1 MKNYMRNNKKNKKIN
16 KIYNK
21 INNGNEKEES
31 LIDVEYAD
39 SIETPK
45 SLVAEKLI
53 MNELLNADDFN
64 VLLETTITEFQRTF
78 GISNKNLKGEREIE

>member
-1 MKNYMRNNKKNKKIN
+1 MKNNKKIN

-21 INNGNEKEES
+21 INNKNEKEKS
-31 LIDVEYAD
+31 LIDVEYTD
-39 SIETPK
+39 FIETQK

-64 VLLETTITEFQRTF
+64 VLLETTVNEFQRTF
-78 GISNKNLKGEREIE
+78 GISSKNLKGEREIE